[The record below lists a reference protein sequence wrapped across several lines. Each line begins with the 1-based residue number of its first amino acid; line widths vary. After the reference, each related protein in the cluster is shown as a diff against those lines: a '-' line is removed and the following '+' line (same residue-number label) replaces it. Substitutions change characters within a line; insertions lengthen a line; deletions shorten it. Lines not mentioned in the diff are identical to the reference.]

1 MRKVAAS
8 LVCLAFAVSTA
19 SAGTVSWTPAV
30 GQEGGVTPG
39 TVATFDLRVDS
50 SNQEQF
56 DTISLLIAT
65 DADISSVWSF
75 AYDPTFYDES
85 GKVDDLVTQAAPPP
99 TQFFVF
105 GSDLNIGGSRFAN
118 PAFVAP
124 VLIGQLRIDTTGM
137 LVGESIDFGVSSAG
151 EIANP
156 LLQFSLS
163 GLATGGGA
171 AEQVEGF
178 GTLSIVPEPA
188 TLALLGIGGIATVLR
203 RRRAA

>member
-19 SAGTVSWTPAV
+19 SAGTVSWTPGA

-39 TVATFDLRVDS
+39 TVATFDLRVS
-50 SNQEQF
+50 SSDQEQF

-65 DADISSVWSF
+65 DADINSLWGF

-85 GKVDDLVTQAAPPP
+85 GNVEDLVTQPAPPP
-99 TQFFVF
+99 TRLFVF
-105 GSDLNIGGSRFAN
+105 GSDLNIGGNRFAS
-118 PAFVAP
+118 PAFTAP
-124 VLIGQLRIDTTGM
+124 LIVGQLSFDTSGRM
-137 LVGESIDFGVSSAG
+137 DGDSIDFGVSSAA

-156 LLQFSLS
+156 NLGFSLS
-163 GLATGGGA
+163 GLAIGGGA
-171 AEQVEGF
+171 AELIEGG
-178 GTLSIVPEPA
+178 GTLNIVPEPA
-188 TLALLGIGGIATVLR
+188 TLALLGIGGIAMALR